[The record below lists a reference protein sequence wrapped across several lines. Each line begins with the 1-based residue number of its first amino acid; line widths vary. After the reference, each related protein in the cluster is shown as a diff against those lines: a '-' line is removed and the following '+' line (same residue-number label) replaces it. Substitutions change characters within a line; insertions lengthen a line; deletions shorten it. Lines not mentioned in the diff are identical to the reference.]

1 MANSMRASNDSAAK
15 AMEKLKL
22 GPESQLK
29 IWTDGAAKD
38 NHVPGVGRVAGVGV
52 VFGNPGLPQ
61 LFGPVEFN
69 LTEKATNNAA
79 ELQAAILGLEQA
91 KEKGFYKVELNT
103 DSKFLEN
110 TMTQWLDGW
119 KAKNW
124 RKSDGKPLKISVDLL
139 KKLDKLRSEMDITWK
154 WLPRNSSPEMVLAD
168 KLANYGCE
176 RQIQA
181 QELEANKLFRR
192 TSYDRRLTYPDELPP
207 TFLRTK
213 DQVLLPTLQSVHIRC
228 TLDIS
233 ERLKQ
238 TLINNKTD
246 IKKLSSDQ
254 NYGGYLVCGRTYGPL
269 EADGTVVAQCTN
281 IGCGMTDVGGNNI
294 NPTLVLP
301 KGSVVGVGFSGA
313 YAENDEVADK
323 GLMAMLFFTSDKM
336 KKMSN

>member
-1 MANSMRASNDSAAK
+1 MANSVGAGNDSAVK

-38 NHVPGVGRVAGVGV
+38 NHVAGVGRVAGVGV
-52 VFGNPGLPQ
+52 VFGHPNLPPM
-61 LFGPVEFN
+61 FGPVEFN

-110 TMTQWLDGW
+110 TMTQWLDKW

-124 RKSDGKPLKISVDLL
+124 KKSDGKTLKISVDLV
-139 KKLDKLRSEMDITWK
+139 KKLDRLRSEMDITWK

-168 KLANYGCE
+168 ALANGGCAKGLPPY
-176 RQIQA
+176 QP

-192 TSYDRRLTYPDELPP
+192 TAYDRRLTYPDELPP
-207 TFLRTK
+207 TVLRTK
-213 DQVLLPTLQSVHIRC
+213 DLVLIPSKQTVSIRC

-238 TLINNKTD
+238 KLIESRD
-246 IKKLSSDQ
+246 EIRCMASDQ
-254 NYGGYLVCGRTYGPL
+254 AYGHVMCMRTCKPL
-269 EADGTVVAQCTN
+269 EADGTIVAKCHS
-281 IGCGMTDVGGNNI
+281 GYMDYVGNGLECI
-294 NPTLVLP
+294 PPTLVLP
-301 KGSVVGVGFSGA
+301 KGSVVGVGFSGS
-313 YAENDEVADK
+313 YANSDGQTDEN
-323 GLMAMLFFTSDKM
+323 LMGMLFFS
-336 KKMSN
+336 SE